1 MTENLSAVAP
11 GGVTFGALA
20 LDSFYCL
27 VPVACRVSPPLSRA
41 PEPPAAAP
49 RPSDAAFF
57 AGARDWTVTE
67 TAERLVERVARVYDA
82 PQPAAL
88 AAAVRA
94 AAAEHCVTGESLVR
108 SPDAREMAVSLL
120 GDWGGRLGVV
130 VSVTSFIG
138 NVRRFA
144 AQQ

>member
-1 MTENLSAVAP
+1 VPCQPPPIAGARAA
-11 GGVTFGALA
+11 FG
-20 LDSFYCL
+20 
-27 VPVACRVSPPLSRA
+27 R
-41 PEPPAAAP
+41 PAAVG
-49 RPSDAAFF
+49 RGLF

-82 PQPAAL
+82 PQRAAL

-94 AAAEHCVTGESLVR
+94 AAAEHCVTGESLVE
-108 SPDAREMAVSLL
+108 STDAREMAVGLL

-130 VSVTSFIG
+130 VSVTSFIQD
-138 NVRRFA
+138 VRCFA